1 MISGDL
7 ILLALF
13 SVTGINIVRYLSTLK
28 TLLFVMKEAHPLL
41 YQQVDGRGFFTTH
54 GNIGKQTKLFQYLWQ
69 EEYLDHYDTL
79 FVFKC
84 EKARYLFMLSS
95 ALLLVS
101 VAVFFLVI
109 SLGI

>member
-1 MISGDL
+1 MVSGEL

-13 SVTGINIVRYLSTLK
+13 SVTSLNVIRYFSTLK
-28 TLLFVMKEAHPLL
+28 TLLFIMREAHPLL

-54 GNIGKQTKLFQYLWQ
+54 GNIGKQSKLFHYLWQ
-69 EEYLDHYDTL
+69 EEYLNHHDTL

-95 ALLLVS
+95 ALLFVT

>member
-1 MISGDL
+1 MFSGDL

-13 SVTGINIVRYLSTLK
+13 TVTGVNIIRYLSTLK
-28 TLLFVMKEAHPLL
+28 TLLFVMREAHPLL

-54 GNIGKQTKLFQYLWQ
+54 GNFGKQTKLLQYLWQ
-69 EEYLDHYDTL
+69 EEYLDHHDTL

-84 EKARYLFMLSS
+84 EKARYLFVLSC
-95 ALLLVS
+95 ALSLVS
-101 VAVFFLVI
+101 LAVFLFVI